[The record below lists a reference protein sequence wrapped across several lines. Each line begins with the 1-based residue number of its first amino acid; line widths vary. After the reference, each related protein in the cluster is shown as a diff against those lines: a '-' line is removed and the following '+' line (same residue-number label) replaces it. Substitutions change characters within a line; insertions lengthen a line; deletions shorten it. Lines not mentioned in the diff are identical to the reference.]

1 MLLAAPS
8 KAPSKMAER
17 TRHEPRHHRSAI
29 PRRRLGGR
37 DEGLERQCCHAVLE
51 TGDLPL
57 LRYVRAVRPESRD
70 DAAVV
75 P

>member
-1 MLLAAPS
+1 MSRATTAQPS
-8 KAPSKMAER
+8 R
-17 TRHEPRHHRSAI
+17 DGV
-29 PRRRLGGR
+29 LGGR
-37 DEGLERQCCHAVLE
+37 DEGLERQCRHAVLE